1 MSTKGNDVKIAH
13 SASNEHILRAKKL
26 ANQLGVRSAAG
37 YLRNRGYNLKDT
49 MWILLGVN
57 ILRTDV
63 CLID

>member
-13 SASNEHILRAKKL
+13 STSNEHILRAKKL

-37 YLRNRGYNLKDT
+37 YLRNRGYDLKDT

-57 ILRTDV
+57 ISKMDAS
-63 CLID
+63 LIG

>member
-1 MSTKGNDVKIAH
+1 MSTKCNDVKIAH
-13 SASNEHILRAKKL
+13 SASNEHIIKAKKL

-57 ILRTDV
+57 ISKMDAS
-63 CLID
+63 LIG